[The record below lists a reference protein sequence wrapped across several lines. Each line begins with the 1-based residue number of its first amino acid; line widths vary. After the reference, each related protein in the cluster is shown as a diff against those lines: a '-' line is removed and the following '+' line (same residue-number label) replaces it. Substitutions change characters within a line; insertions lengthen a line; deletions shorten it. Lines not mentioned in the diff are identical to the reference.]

1 MTSDRILSFVY
12 ISFPSVSHIKEDMK
26 KSGWI
31 VLVSSAMTKTAM
43 SVSVSLSLLILTAA
57 AILLFLFHQKGKNS
71 IHRCGHRCNILH
83 SIPTH
88 QPILVS
94 VSFQTKPKKTFFIP
108 PID

>member
-43 SVSVSLSLLILTAA
+43 SVSVSLSLDFDCCCYIAVS
-57 AILLFLFHQKGKNS
+57 FPSKGKKFD
-71 IHRCGHRCNILH
+71 
-83 SIPTH
+83 T
-88 QPILVS
+88 
-94 VSFQTKPKKTFFIP
+94 
-108 PID
+108 